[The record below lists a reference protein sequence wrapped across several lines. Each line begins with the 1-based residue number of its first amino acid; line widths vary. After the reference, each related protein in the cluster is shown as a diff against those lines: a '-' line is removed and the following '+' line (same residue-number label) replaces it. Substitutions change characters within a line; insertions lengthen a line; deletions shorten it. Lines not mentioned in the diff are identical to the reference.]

1 MSNAA
6 ILPCPTQDVLGK
18 NPIFWNSNDGGVLVL
33 MALNVSITKLLN
45 VITIVS
51 NQNKLYQLSVFKN
64 NEIQYSLENYR
75 YSRIQT
81 KACRS
86 INSAQLTFTNIFTE
100 WLFYQSHVFFDPP
113 SQMSGRSFLFYTTI
127 TGTRVPS
134 LTHPCIRALRRLLYN
149 IKYICKRRL
158 S

>member
-1 MSNAA
+1 MKFPIRLKCISNAA

-33 MALNVSITKLLN
+33 MALYVSITKLLN

-75 YSRIQT
+75 
-81 KACRS
+81 
-86 INSAQLTFTNIFTE
+86 IFE
-100 WLFYQSHVFFDPP
+100 DSNKN
-113 SQMSGRSFLFYTTI
+113 M
-127 TGTRVPS
+127 
-134 LTHPCIRALRRLLYN
+134 
-149 IKYICKRRL
+149 
-158 S
+158 